1 MKSVVWDEQRRY
13 PPPAFH
19 AAPLRA
25 VPYRRSRALSTAH
38 PHARIGR
45 IFGAAAVFE
54 AFTWAGLL
62 VGMFLEHVTHT
73 TEMGVWLFG
82 RLHGAA
88 FMIYVVV
95 TLVAWRKLRWPLW
108 VTAVTLAASIP
119 PLTTLVAEWW
129 LARTGRLAASDKRF
143 AVPTAQGVPD
153 RV

>member
-1 MKSVVWDEQRRY
+1 MNNDATRHRHSTQR
-13 PPPAFH
+13 PFTET
-19 AAPLRA
+19 
-25 VPYRRSRALSTAH
+25 SRDLSTAH
-38 PHARIGR
+38 PQARIGR

-73 TEMGVWLFG
+73 TDLGVWLFG

-108 VTAVTLAASIP
+108 VTFVTLAASIP

-129 LARTGRLAASDKRF
+129 LTRTGRLAA
-143 AVPTAQGVPD
+143 APAPEPVAAAG
-153 RV
+153 